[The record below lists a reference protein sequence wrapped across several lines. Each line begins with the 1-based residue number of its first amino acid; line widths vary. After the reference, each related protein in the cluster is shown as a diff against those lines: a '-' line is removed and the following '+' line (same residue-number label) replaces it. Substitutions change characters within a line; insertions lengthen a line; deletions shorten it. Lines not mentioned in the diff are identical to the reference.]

1 MWHNKGSTMDP
12 CGTPHR
18 RSAEVENLIWNFLL
32 NKFDL
37 YQSITL
43 RENPNDD
50 IFRSNILRSIV
61 SNDF

>member
-1 MWHNKGSTMDP
+1 MDP

-18 RSAEVENLIWNFLL
+18 RSAEVENLTWNFLL

-43 RENPNDD
+43 REIPNDD
-50 IFRSNILRSIV
+50 IFRSNILTSIV